1 MLVADRMQE
10 TGEFVVRES
19 QRADASGMAALLI
32 AEMVELIGWRVPTA
46 KLLKSCLRSVGR
58 P

>member
-10 TGEFVVRES
+10 IGEFVARES
-19 QRADASGMAALLI
+19 QRADASGMAASLI
-32 AEMVELIGWRVPTA
+32 AETVELSGWRVPTA
-46 KLLKSCLRSVGR
+46 KLTKSCLRIVGR

>member
-1 MLVADRMQE
+1 MADRMQE

-19 QRADASGMAALLI
+19 QRADVSGMAASLI
-32 AEMVELIGWRVPTA
+32 AEMVELSGWRVATA
-46 KLLKSCLRSVGR
+46 KLTKSCLRSVGR

>member
-19 QRADASGMAALLI
+19 QRADASGMAASII
-32 AEMVELIGWRVPTA
+32 AETDELSGWRVPFA
-46 KLLKSCLRSVGR
+46 KLSKSCMLY
-58 P
+58 